1 MQNTNPNLII
11 IGAGQMGSAIAK
23 GLLKSGF
30 AEAKNILLFDLDAQ
44 KLANIEK
51 EFAFKTCT
59 AISDLAN
66 AIKDESIIIF
76 AVKPQNIDEL
86 LVEIS
91 SFKIPQSALLIS
103 ILAGT
108 KIAKF
113 AKYFPENPII
123 RSMPNTPAQISKGAT
138 AISPNKTCLPSQIQ
152 LAKTIFE
159 TLGIVVTLDEDKLDA
174 VTALSGSGPAYVF
187 LLTEAMTEAG
197 VKLGLDEASAKAL
210 ARQTVCGAACLMT
223 ESGEEASTLR
233 EKVTSPNGTTY
244 AALESFKANNFKEI
258 VSRALDA
265 ACKRSKELS

>member
-1 MQNTNPNLII
+1 
-11 IGAGQMGSAIAK
+11 MGSAIAK

-30 AEAKNILLFDLDAQ
+30 AEAKNILLYDLDAL
-44 KLANIEK
+44 KLANLEK
-51 EFAFKTCT
+51 EFNFKSCSK
-59 AISDLAN
+59 ISDLAN
-66 AIKDESIIIF
+66 AVKDDSIIIF
-76 AVKPQNIDEL
+76 AVKPQNINEL
-86 LVEIS
+86 LSEMASLKIS
-91 SFKIPQSALLIS
+91 QSVLLIS

-108 KIAKF
+108 KIEKF
-113 AKYFPENPII
+113 AKYFPANPII

-138 AISPNKTCLPSQIQ
+138 AISPNKTCSASQIQ

-159 TLGIVVTLDEDKLDA
+159 TLGIVVSVDEDKLDA

-197 VKLGLDEASAKAL
+197 IKLGLDEASAKAL
-210 ARQTVCGAACLMT
+210 ARQTICGAACLMT

-244 AALESFKANNFKEI
+244 AALESFNSNNFKGI
-258 VSRALDA
+258 VDQALYA

>member
-1 MQNTNPNLII
+1 MNSITI

-30 AEAKNILLFDLDAQ
+30 AEAENILLYDLDAIR
-44 KLANIEK
+44 LANLEK
-51 EFAFKTCT
+51 EFSFKTCT
-59 AISDLAN
+59 KISGLRN
-66 AIKDESIIIF
+66 SIKDDSIIIF

-86 LVEIS
+86 LEEMVTLEV
-91 SFKIPQSALLIS
+91 PQSTLLIS

-108 KIAKF
+108 KISKF

-138 AISPNKTCLPSQIQ
+138 AISSNRTCSVSQIQ

-159 TLGIVVTLDEDKLDA
+159 TLGIVVFVDEDKLDA

-197 VKLGLDEASAKAL
+197 IKLGLDEASAKAL

-233 EKVTSPNGTTY
+233 EKVTSPSGTTY
-244 AALESFKANNFKEI
+244 AALESFKANNFNEI
-258 VSRALDA
+258 VYQALDA